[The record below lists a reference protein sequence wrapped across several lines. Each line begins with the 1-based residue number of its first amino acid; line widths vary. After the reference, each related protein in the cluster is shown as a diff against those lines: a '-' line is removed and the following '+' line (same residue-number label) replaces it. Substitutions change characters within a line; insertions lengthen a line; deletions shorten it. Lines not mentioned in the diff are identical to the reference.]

1 MLPTSARVERPGTA
15 RGDKSAR
22 TPLKLASFLEHAHGD
37 FLDKLGELATR
48 KAINDHAIVEDVCGG
63 AANID
68 GRVYMQQAKKLAAQL
83 KVMRATER
91 ELRLRQRPDH
101 EATAIP
107 LADVAC

>member
-1 MLPTSARVERPGTA
+1 MAGLKTETVSPCQIANHHL
-15 RGDKSAR
+15 RGYGHVR
-22 TPLKLASFLEHAHGD
+22 WE
-37 FLDKLGELATR
+37 
-48 KAINDHAIVEDVCGG
+48 NDHAIVEDVCGG

-107 LADVAC
+107 FADVAC

>member
-1 MLPTSARVERPGTA
+1 MHTATFLTSSASLLPARRSAN
-15 RGDKSAR
+15 
-22 TPLKLASFLEHAHGD
+22 
-37 FLDKLGELATR
+37 GE
-48 KAINDHAIVEDVCGG
+48 NDHAIVEDVCGG

>member
-1 MLPTSARVERPGTA
+1 MARWFIAESRVRPVSPAGWYGHV
-15 RGDKSAR
+15 RW
-22 TPLKLASFLEHAHGD
+22 E
-37 FLDKLGELATR
+37 
-48 KAINDHAIVEDVCGG
+48 NDHAIVEDVCGG

-107 LADVAC
+107 FADVAC

>member
-1 MLPTSARVERPGTA
+1 M
-15 RGDKSAR
+15 
-22 TPLKLASFLEHAHGD
+22 
-37 FLDKLGELATR
+37 
-48 KAINDHAIVEDVCGG
+48 HAIVEDVCGG

-101 EATAIP
+101 EATSAIQYHFA